1 MEGRVPKYLFVTTE
15 KTFLYLHA
23 LKRTIARPCTP
34 SLHPIVDT
42 FMYTTSSLS
51 ADKVIFVGRLVEAGD
66 VVSPLAG
73 AELVCTWPLPTTLL
87 SNIAV

>member
-1 MEGRVPKYLFVTTE
+1 M
-15 KTFLYLHA
+15 HA
-23 LKRTIARPCTP
+23 IAPPYRRYVYVYYVFP
-34 SLHPIVDT
+34 
-42 FMYTTSSLS
+42 LS

>member
-1 MEGRVPKYLFVTTE
+1 M
-15 KTFLYLHA
+15 HA
-23 LKRTIARPCTP
+23 IAPPYRRYVYVYYVFPLVCGGCFTP
-34 SLHPIVDT
+34 RFYPDKSVE
-42 FMYTTSSLS
+42 S